1 METRD
6 LPTNEL
12 STLNIG
18 INGKANKLYE
28 QKKKKQWEFKSTI
41 VKLNGWSL
49 M

>member
-28 QKKKKQWEFKSTI
+28 QKKKNSGSLR
-41 VKLNGWSL
+41 VLLLN
-49 M
+49 